1 MCDERADFLR
11 PCFCCSFF
19 HHHRAYYMEYLVDE
33 RGDRKKKFAKE
44 RNETS

>member
-1 MCDERADFLR
+1 MCDEKEQNFLR

-19 HHHRAYYMEYLVDE
+19 HHHRAYMEFWVDE
-33 RGDRKKKFAKE
+33 RGRQKKKIAKE